1 MPKKKPRT
9 SYEPKSLQEAIK
21 YFSDPDRALAYLIE
35 RRWPDGEVKCP
46 TCGSG
51 ALLFLRNQKRWK
63 CGTDHPRRQFS
74 IKVGTIM
81 EDSPIGLD
89 KWLPAIWMVTNC
101 KNGISSYELA
111 RDLDVTQK
119 TAWFMLHRARLAMQG
134 SAGGGKMGG
143 TVEADETFIGGL
155 ARNMHKD
162 KRAQK
167 ITGTGGKGKALVMGL
182 LDRTTKKVRVKHLAD
197 RTMKTLHAEIHE
209 HVTPGAEIFT
219 DEWVAYNGLD
229 KDFVHQFV
237 NHADQYVDGN
247 VHTNGLENF
256 WSLLKRTLK
265 GTYVAVEPFHLFRY
279 LDEQAF
285 RYNERKGTDESRF
298 MAVLTGVSGKR
309 LTYKQLIGEGALE
322 GHPA

>member
-1 MPKKKPRT
+1 MPKKTPRT
-9 SYEPKSLQEAIK
+9 GTDPKTLLEAVA
-21 YFSDPDRALAYLIE
+21 YFKDPAQALAYVIE

-51 ALLFLRNQKRWK
+51 ALLFLKNQQRWK
-63 CGTDHPRRQFS
+63 CSNDHPRRQFS

-119 TAWFMLHRARLAMQG
+119 TAWFMLHRARLAMQD
-134 SAGGGKMGG
+134 SVDGGKLDG

-155 ARNMHKD
+155 ARNMHKH
-162 KRAQK
+162 KRAEK

-182 LDRTTKKVRVKHLAD
+182 LDRKTKTVRVKHLAD
-197 RTMKTLHAEIHE
+197 RTRKTLHGEVYANVE
-209 HVTPGAEIFT
+209 PGSEVFT
-219 DEWVAYNGLD
+219 DDFVSYTGLS

-237 NHADQYVDGN
+237 NHAERYVDGN

-285 RYNERKGTDESRF
+285 RFNERKGTDQSRF
-298 MAVLTGVSGKR
+298 MSVLLGIAGKR
-309 LTYKQLIGEGALE
+309 LTYKALIGEGTPE
-322 GHPA
+322 GLRA